1 MHRLSGLQENGK
13 TRLNEKIQI
22 QFFNRTF
29 MEELYLWF
37 GLSIGLAAFGCIWTV
52 MTGFKERRRVLD
64 SLKMDYSVGEDK
76 EEQPGFPFQSLV
88 YILLAVPPLTHTV
101 LVAILIFIFSPL
113 TEPQLV
119 VAKGALLCIGLSALF
134 GNLGCSMM
142 YAEAMEGLG
151 KSDKQYYGRYML
163 FLVLPETI
171 VIHGLLLAILGLTL
185 SGIIGEPV
193 ALSIETADIYF
204 QACLLLGIS
213 GVAALFMGS
222 SFRRAPSLVES
233 SENYVTKIF
242 RTLAP
247 VALNITALVIALWL
261 MLDSGFFA

>member
-1 MHRLSGLQENGK
+1 
-13 TRLNEKIQI
+13 
-22 QFFNRTF
+22 

-37 GLSIGLAAFGCIWTV
+37 GISLGLAAFGCIWTV
-52 MTGFKERRRVLD
+52 MTGFKERRSVLN
-64 SLKMDYSVGEDK
+64 SLEMDYSVGEDK
-76 EEQPGFPFQSLV
+76 EEQPGFPFQSLI

-134 GNLGCSMM
+134 GNLGRSMM
-142 YAEAMEGLG
+142 YAEAMEGFGNSDNKQNFG
-151 KSDKQYYGRYML
+151 KYMV

-171 VIHGLLLAILGLTL
+171 VIHGLLLAILGLNL

-213 GVAALFMGS
+213 AVAAVFMGS

-261 MLDSGFFA
+261 MLDSGFFG